1 MPLGATTMNTS
12 INVQPTTFKFFPILL
27 LGLLAACSQ
36 PISGSSDNAA
46 NKTQTNGQ
54 ILSVDGAD
62 TGLEGI
68 VVSANSLA
76 TSTETNVLGEF
87 DLGALPQGVQEIV
100 VTIPDDDGAGDRTV
114 SETIDL
120 TGMDSA
126 TIGLTVDGNEMI
138 QVAINGCQEFDVR
151 NRFKLDV
158 DGDGLI
164 EDGYIRV
171 RGEHRNRQRLKV
183 EIGPLEVDQVVIQI
197 EGLED
202 DVLVIV
208 RENGEAELK
217 LDLPN
222 VLDLAGNVV
231 TLVINDEQLELGLV
245 PYPRSAGEPD
255 CHGDDDSQNDDGGS
269 EFDVR
274 NRFAVDVDS
283 DDELEDGYVR
293 IRARD
298 DGRQRFKVEV
308 GPVSQSVTIIVSPD
322 DNVSEDDFRGQA
334 KLDGVEAELDRRGS
348 LPFGVD
354 HVADLGGYFVFA
366 EIEGKVT
373 FLATVPVVD

>member
-1 MPLGATTMNTS
+1 MNTS
-12 INVQPTTFKFFPILL
+12 INVQQTTFRFFSILL

-36 PISGSSDNAA
+36 PTSGSSDKAA
-46 NKTQTNGQ
+46 NTTQIEGQ
-54 ILSVDGAD
+54 ILAVDGAD
-62 TGLEGI
+62 TELEGI
-68 VVSANSLA
+68 VVSANSFA
-76 TSTETNVLGEF
+76 ISTETNVLGEF
-87 DLGALPQGVQEIV
+87 DLGDLPQAMQEIV
-100 VTIPDDDGAGDRTV
+100 VTIPGDDGAGAGDRTV

-126 TIGLTVDGNEMI
+126 AIALTVDGSEMI

-158 DGDGLI
+158 DGDGLL

-183 EIGPLEVDQVVIQI
+183 EIGSLEVDQVVIKI
-197 EGLED
+197 EGLEE
-202 DVLVIV
+202 DVLVTV
-208 RENGEAELK
+208 RDNGEAELE
-217 LDLPN
+217 LDLAN
-222 VLDLAGNVV
+222 LLDLAGNVV
-231 TLVINDEQLELGLV
+231 TLVINDEQQELGLV

-255 CHGDDDSQNDDGGS
+255 CHGDDDSQNGDGGS

-293 IRARD
+293 IRSRD

-366 EIEGKVT
+366 EIEGNVT

>member
-1 MPLGATTMNTS
+1 MNTS
-12 INVQPTTFKFFPILL
+12 INVQPTSFKFFSILL

-36 PISGSSDNAA
+36 PISGSSDKAE

-68 VVSANSLA
+68 VVSADAFA
-76 TSTETNVLGEF
+76 TTAETDALGEF
-87 DLGALPQGVQEIV
+87 DLGALPQTMQEIV
-100 VTIPDDDGAGDRTV
+100 VTIPDEDGPGDRTL
-114 SETIDL
+114 SEMVDL
-120 TGMDSA
+120 TGMDSVDI
-126 TIGLTVDGNEMI
+126 TLTVDGNEMV
-138 QVAINGCQEFDVR
+138 QVAINSCQDFDTR

-171 RGEHRNRQRLKV
+171 RGKHRNRQQLKV
-183 EIGPLEVDQVVIQI
+183 EIGSLEVDQVVIQI

-202 DVLVIV
+202 DYSVTV
-208 RENGEAELK
+208 RENGEAELE

-222 VLDLAGNVV
+222 VLDLVGNVV
-231 TLVINDEQLELGLV
+231 TLVINDEQLDLGLI
-245 PYPRSAGEPD
+245 PSPGTSGEPNCD
-255 CHGDDDSQNDDGGS
+255 GDDDSQNDHGG

-283 DDELEDGYVR
+283 DAELEDGYVR

-308 GPVSQSVTIIVSPD
+308 EPVLQSVTIIVSPD

-334 KLDGVEAELDRRGS
+334 ELDGMEAELDRRSS

-354 HVADLGGYFVFA
+354 RVADLSGYFVFA
-366 EIEGKVT
+366 EVDGIVT
-373 FLATVPVVD
+373 FLTTVPVVD

>member
-1 MPLGATTMNTS
+1 MNTS
-12 INVQPTTFKFFPILL
+12 INVQQTTFRFFSILL

-36 PISGSSDNAA
+36 PTSGSSDKAA
-46 NKTQTNGQ
+46 NTTQIEGQ
-54 ILSVDGAD
+54 ILAVDGAD
-62 TGLEGI
+62 TELEGI
-68 VVSANSLA
+68 VVSANSFA
-76 TSTETNVLGEF
+76 ISTETNVLGEF
-87 DLGALPQGVQEIV
+87 DLGDLPQAMQKIV
-100 VTIPDDDGAGDRTV
+100 VTIPGDDGAGDRTV

-126 TIGLTVDGNEMI
+126 AIALTVDGSEMI

-183 EIGPLEVDQVVIQI
+183 EIESLEVDQVVIQI
-197 EGLED
+197 EGLEED
-202 DVLVIV
+202 FLVTV
-208 RENGEAELK
+208 RDNGEAELE
-217 LDLPN
+217 
-222 VLDLAGNVV
+222 LDLANLQDFEGNVV
-231 TLVINDEQLELGLV
+231 TLVINDAQRALGLV
-245 PYPRSAGEPD
+245 PYPRIIEGEPD
-255 CHGDDDSQNDDGGS
+255 CHGDDDSHNGDGGS

>member
-1 MPLGATTMNTS
+1 MNTS
-12 INVQPTTFKFFPILL
+12 INLQQTTFRFFSILL

-36 PISGSSDNAA
+36 PTSGSSDKAA
-46 NKTQTNGQ
+46 NTTQIEGQ
-54 ILSVDGAD
+54 ILAVDGAD
-62 TGLEGI
+62 TELEGI
-68 VVSANSLA
+68 VVSANSFA
-76 TSTETNVLGEF
+76 ISTETNVLGEF
-87 DLGALPQGVQEIV
+87 DLGDLPQAMQEIV
-100 VTIPDDDGAGDRTV
+100 VTIPGDDGAGDRTV

-126 TIGLTVDGNEMI
+126 AIALTVDGSEII

-183 EIGPLEVDQVVIQI
+183 EIESLEVDQVVIQI
-197 EGLED
+197 EGLEED
-202 DVLVIV
+202 FLVTV
-208 RENGEAELK
+208 RDNGEAELE
-217 LDLPN
+217 
-222 VLDLAGNVV
+222 LDLANLQDFEGNVV
-231 TLVINDEQLELGLV
+231 TLVINDAQRALGLV
-245 PYPRSAGEPD
+245 PYPRIIEGEPD
-255 CHGDDDSQNDDGGS
+255 CHGDDDSQNGDGGS

>member
-1 MPLGATTMNTS
+1 MNTS
-12 INVQPTTFKFFPILL
+12 INVQQTTFKFFSILL

-36 PISGSSDNAA
+36 PTSGSSDNAA
-46 NKTQTNGQ
+46 NKTQIDGK

-62 TGLEGI
+62 TGLGGI
-68 VVSANSLA
+68 VVSAASLA
-76 TSTETNVLGEF
+76 ISTQTNVLGEF
-87 DLGALPQGVQEIV
+87 DLGDLPQAEQEIV
-100 VTIPDDDGAGDRTV
+100 VTIPGDDGAGDRTV

-126 TIGLTVDGNEMI
+126 AIDLTVDGNEMV
-138 QVAINGCQEFDVR
+138 QVAINSCQEFDVR

-171 RGEHRNRQRLKV
+171 RGEHQGRQRLKV
-183 EIGPLEVDQVVIQI
+183 EIGPLEVDQVVIRI
-197 EGLED
+197 GDEYD
-202 DVLVIV
+202 FSVTV
-208 RENGEAELK
+208 RDNGEAELE
-217 LDLPN
+217 
-222 VLDLAGNVV
+222 LDLADVLELAGKAV
-231 TLVINDEQLELGLV
+231 TLVINNKQQELGLV
-245 PYPRSAGEPD
+245 PVPRGLVPFPRSAGEPN
-255 CHGDDDSQNDDGGS
+255 CQGDDDSQNDDGGS

-274 NRFAVDVDS
+274 NRFAVNVDS
-283 DDELEDGYVR
+283 DDEVEDGYVR

>member
-1 MPLGATTMNTS
+1 MNTS

-36 PISGSSDNAA
+36 PISGSSDEAA
-46 NKTQTNGQ
+46 NKTQTDGQ

-68 VVSANSLA
+68 VVSASSLA

-138 QVAINGCQEFDVR
+138 QVAINSCQTFDAR

-158 DGDGLI
+158 DGDGLP

-183 EIGPLEVDQVVIQI
+183 EIGPLDVDQVIIQI
-197 EGLED
+197 EDLEGD
-202 DVLVIV
+202 FSVTV
-208 RENGEAELK
+208 RDGEAELE
-217 LDLPN
+217 LELAN

-231 TLVINDEQLELGLV
+231 TLVINDEPLELGLIPSPGV
-245 PYPRSAGEPD
+245 AGEPN

-269 EFDVR
+269 EFDMR

-283 DDELEDGYVR
+283 DDEVEDGYVR

-308 GPVSQSVTIIVSPD
+308 GPVSASQPVTIIVSPD

-334 KLDGVEAELDRRGS
+334 ELDGVEAELDRRGP

-354 HVADLGGYFVFA
+354 HVADLGGYFVFS
-366 EIEGKVT
+366 EIEGEVT